1 MSISFPPG
9 AINGQVYQG
18 WVFDG
23 EKWNPNWASK
33 FVTSVNNKS
42 GALMPADVVGPANR
56 VLLMNKTVLT
66 SAPAASVDLIYDF
79 SVTTY
84 DQYELDIYDYQP
96 AVLAANCYLQVSF
109 DGATFQS
116 DASYH
121 YVSIYAQAGQ
131 AVTGTGSVTGVG
143 IYLGAGAAAA
153 SQLTETRVKFS
164 MPWATDRYKIF
175 MVDHVTAMT
184 GVARFTGAGGY
195 LGSGGI
201 QPLKGLRVKF
211 DSGNVARAA
220 VNLYGLVKPP
230 IGGT

>member
-1 MSISFPPG
+1 MSLSFPPG

-23 EKWNPNWASK
+23 VKWNPNWAAN

-56 VLLMNKTVLT
+56 VLLMNKTVVPA
-66 SAPAASVDLIYDF
+66 SPAATIDMFYNF
-79 SVTTY
+79 TNQY
-84 DQYELDIYDYQP
+84 DQYELDIYDYQSVG
-96 AVLAANCYLQVSF
+96 ATGNCYLEVSF
-109 DGATFQS
+109 DGSTFLQ

-121 YVSIYAQAGQ
+121 YVSIYAQAGV
-131 AVTGTGSVTGVG
+131 AGVNSAGSVSATG
-143 IYLGAGAAAA
+143 IYLGSAVASAGGV
-153 SQLTETRVKFS
+153 SETRVKFS
-164 MPWATDRYKIF
+164 MPWTTDRYKYF
-175 MVDHVTAMT
+175 MVDHVVTLSAIM
-184 GVARFTGAGGY
+184 RFSGAGAY
-195 LGSGGI
+195 LGSAGI

-211 DSGNVARAA
+211 DSPNVARGV